1 MPCRV
6 ATENIKGICY
16 YLEKENKQT
25 NKNESKKCRTLKYF
39 SNNCVCN
46 TGNLG

>member
-16 YLEKENKQT
+16 SLEKENKQT
-25 NKNESKKCRTLKYF
+25 NKNESKNAGF
-39 SNNCVCN
+39 SNIFQTIVFVI
-46 TGNLG
+46 LVI